1 MTTLE
6 EILRTEVELEALA
19 KEISREQ
26 DVERIQQ
33 MARRIQEGA
42 DEILEMGRALDLS
55 LGAAQ
60 PCCGTRTRFTKA
72 ERARVEHATGVAL
85 ESLFLEDVEK
95 WIARLPSVSAATIE
109 CLAISSLADRTRKD
123 ARRKQALLI
132 VRELEAIPDPMPETK
147 AAIEEFKREYMLP

>member
-55 LGAAQ
+55 LTAGR
-60 PCCGTRTRFTKA
+60 PCCGTRTRFTRA
-72 ERARVEHATGVAL
+72 ERARVEQATGVAL
-85 ESLFLEDVEK
+85 EALFLENVEK
-95 WIARLPSVSAATIE
+95 WIARMPSVSAATIE
-109 CLAISSLADRTRKD
+109 RLAISSLADRTCKD

-132 VRELEAIPDPMPETK
+132 VQELEAIPDPMPETK